1 MVGDSVAYGYGF
13 GLTGWA
19 RGRSDLRAVNG
30 GQLGCPIARG
40 GSYRFLRDIGIFEDR
55 CDWSRLFPKFM
66 SEQDPDVV
74 VLSSGIWEVVDR
86 RLPGD
91 DRWRHIGQP
100 EVDRYLLR
108 EFLSAIDTLG
118 SDRATVVLLTYPHF
132 QAGADQGYTD
142 LPESDPARVDR
153 LNELMAEAAGL
164 RPGVATVVDV
174 QAWLAQQPGGE
185 RTRPSGRTAC
195 TSGTTTC
202 PPWRRGWARSWCAS
216 PGRGPARPEAPGA
229 GGPGPAGNRGQ
240 TPVEVRG
247 ADRGTTGASRP
258 VPWVEPVV
266 PVPSSWYSSS
276 TLTDQMSWSPLP
288 RMFSTVSIA
297 VSIEWSWLL
306 YLCMP
311 LRPDRVHVGRC
322 WPIQLV
328 AAPRRC
334 RRSTSS

>member
-1 MVGDSVAYGYGF
+1 MRAWPGGEFDPERRPGGVGISPSGAADLASWLVPQLRSVQPPLAAAPAAAVAADAPLPDAPPVEPRRTVPSGRAEVLVVGDSVAYGYGF

-40 GSYRFLRDIGIFEDR
+40 GSFRFLRDIGTFEDR

-108 EFLSAIDTLG
+108 EFLAAIDALG

-142 LPESDPARVDR
+142 LPESDPSRVDR
-153 LNELMAEAAGL
+153 LNQLMVEAAGM
-164 RPGVATVVDV
+164 RPGVATVIDV
-174 QAWLAQQPGGE
+174 QSWLAQQPGGE
-185 RTRPSGRTAC
+185 QDPAKREDGLHFRDDYVPTVAAWLGPQLVRIARTGS
-195 TSGTTTC
+195 
-202 PPWRRGWARSWCAS
+202 
-216 PGRGPARPEAPGA
+216 GPA
-229 GGPGPAGNRGQ
+229 
-240 TPVEVRG
+240 
-247 ADRGTTGASRP
+247 
-258 VPWVEPVV
+258 
-266 PVPSSWYSSS
+266 
-276 TLTDQMSWSPLP
+276 
-288 RMFSTVSIA
+288 
-297 VSIEWSWLL
+297 
-306 YLCMP
+306 
-311 LRPDRVHVGRC
+311 
-322 WPIQLV
+322 
-328 AAPRRC
+328 
-334 RRSTSS
+334 